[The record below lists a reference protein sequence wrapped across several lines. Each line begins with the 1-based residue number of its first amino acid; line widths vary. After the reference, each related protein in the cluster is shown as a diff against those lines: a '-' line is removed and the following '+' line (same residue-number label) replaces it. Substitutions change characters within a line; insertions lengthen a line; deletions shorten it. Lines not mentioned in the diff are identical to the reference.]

1 MTLDDLPRLTVVHV
15 VVTDVFAGVER
26 YVCQVGNALSSRG
39 HRVTTIGGDPVRMR
53 VELDSSI
60 PNHPA
65 STLIQAAHALIR
77 ERGADIVHLHMT
89 TAEVAAWLAR
99 PWQRAPL
106 VATRHFAR
114 DRGSSAPARLLA
126 RITSRS
132 ISKDVAISQYVV
144 DRITGPSILIPSGV
158 PDQLQAEL
166 RSPTV
171 LMLQRLESEKAPDVG
186 VRAWSASG
194 LGADG
199 WRLMIAGDG
208 AMQPSLAALVDDLGV
223 TDSVAFLGDVTDTGR
238 LLAESS
244 VLLAPGPED
253 SFGLSVVEAMA
264 HGVPVVAAS
273 GGANLE
279 TVGKDGVLFTPG
291 DGVAA
296 AEALRRL
303 CCDRS
308 LRLRVG
314 VALREKQQRMFSV
327 ARHVERLEALYRQ
340 VIDDP
345 GRDTH

>member
-1 MTLDDLPRLTVVHV
+1 VTLDDLPRLAVVHV

-26 YVCQVGNALSSRG
+26 YVCQVGNALSARG
-39 HRVTTIGGDPVRMR
+39 HMVTTIGGDHERMR

-60 PNHPA
+60 PNRPA
-65 STLIQAAHALIR
+65 NTLIQAAHALIG

-89 TAEVAAWLAR
+89 SAEGAAWLAR

-132 ISKDVAISQYVV
+132 ISQDVAISQYVV
-144 DRITGPSILIPSGV
+144 DRISGPSVLIPSGV

-166 RSPTV
+166 RSATV

-186 VRAWSASG
+186 IRAWSASG
-194 LGADG
+194 LAADG

-208 AMQPSLAALVDDLGV
+208 AMHSSLTTLVHDLGV
-223 TDSVAFLGDVTDTGR
+223 ADSVTFLGNVTDTGR

-264 HGVPVVAAS
+264 HGIPVVAAR

-279 TVGKDGVLFTPG
+279 TVGNDGVLFAPG
-291 DGVAA
+291 DGAAA

-303 CCDRS
+303 SRDRS

-314 VALREKQQRMFSV
+314 TGLRERQQRMFSV
-327 ARHVERLEALYRQ
+327 ARHVERLEVLYRQ

-345 GRDTH
+345 GRHTH

>member
-1 MTLDDLPRLTVVHV
+1 MTLDDLPRLAVVHV

-26 YVCQVGNALSSRG
+26 YVCQVGNALSARG
-39 HRVTTIGGDPVRMR
+39 HMVTTIGGDHERMR

-60 PNHPA
+60 PNRPA
-65 STLIQAAHALIR
+65 NTLIQAAHALIG

-89 TAEVAAWLAR
+89 SAEGAAWLAR

-132 ISKDVAISQYVV
+132 ISQDVAISQYVV
-144 DRITGPSILIPSGV
+144 DRISGPSVLIPSGV

-166 RSPTV
+166 RSATV

-186 VRAWSASG
+186 IRAWSASG

-199 WRLMIAGDG
+199 WRLVIAGDG
-208 AMQPSLAALVDDLGV
+208 AMQPSLAALVHDLGV
-223 TDSVAFLGDVTDTGR
+223 TDSVTFLGHVTDTSS
-238 LLAESS
+238 LLAGSS

-264 HGVPVVAAS
+264 HGVPVVAAR

-279 TVGKDGVLFTPG
+279 TVGNDGVLFTPG
-291 DGVAA
+291 DGAAA

-314 VALREKQQRMFSV
+314 VGLRERQQRMFSV
-327 ARHVERLEALYRQ
+327 GRHVERLEVLYRQ
-340 VIDDP
+340 VIDEP
-345 GRDTH
+345 GRHAH